1 MASKK
6 VVGFGEVLVR
16 LAPFTFKRFLQA
28 DQFEVH
34 YTGAEANVLANLAI
48 NGVPTEL
55 ITKLPS
61 NLISECAKARLRKFG
76 VGTQKIASGGERL
89 GIYYVERGASQRPS
103 RIVYDRRHSS
113 FSESKPEDFDWE
125 SILSDAAYFHFSG
138 ITPALG
144 GELLEI
150 CLDACRTARRL
161 GVTVS
166 CDMNYRPSLWDYE
179 SAKKAM
185 RELAEYV
192 DIMIGGVRDAE
203 LLGVPIGELN
213 YLSGKALMEADLEPI
228 LRGLQEKYGFKAA
241 AMTLR
246 DNISASVND
255 LSALLYMN
263 GELLRAKNYHVIL
276 VDRVGGGDAFSAG
289 LLYGFYHGYEPR
301 RIIDFA
307 AAAFCLKHT
316 IEQDFNISSAQEIEM
331 LLESGDR
338 SNIIR

>member
-6 VVGFGEVLVR
+6 VVGFGEILVR
-16 LAPFTFKRFLQA
+16 LAPFTYKRVLRAGQV
-28 DQFEVH
+28 EVRDG
-34 YTGAEANVLANLAI
+34 GAEANVLANLALD
-48 NGVPTEL
+48 GVPTEI
-55 ITKLPS
+55 ITKLPA
-61 NLISECAKARLRKFG
+61 NYISECAKARLRKFG
-76 VGTQKIASGGERL
+76 VGTQKIAAGGERL

-125 SILSDAAYFHFSG
+125 SILADAAYFHFSG

-144 GELLEI
+144 GALREI
-150 CLDACRTARRL
+150 CLEACRTARRM

-166 CDMNYRPSLWDYE
+166 CDMNYRPSLWDYD
-179 SAKKAM
+179 SAKKVM
-185 RELAEYV
+185 RELAKYV

-203 LLGVPIGELN
+203 LLGVPIGAVHGFPGKEL
-213 YLSGKALMEADLEPI
+213 LKADLEPI
-228 LRGLQEKYGFKAA
+228 LRGLHEKYGFKAA

-263 GELLRAKNYHVIL
+263 GELLRARDYHVIL

-289 LLYGFYHGYEPR
+289 LLYGFYNGYEPR
-301 RIIDFA
+301 RIVDFA

-316 IEQDFNISSAQEIEM
+316 IEQDFNISSAHEIEM
-331 LLESGDR
+331 LLKSGGR